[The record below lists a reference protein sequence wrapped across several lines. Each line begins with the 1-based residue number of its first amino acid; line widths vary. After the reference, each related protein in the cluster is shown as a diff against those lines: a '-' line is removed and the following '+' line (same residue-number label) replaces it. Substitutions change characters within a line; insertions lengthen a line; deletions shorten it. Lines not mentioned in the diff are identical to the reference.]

1 VISILPRTSLFFA
14 AGVLVACQAAP
25 DNAEAPHELASAAV
39 VVATPV
45 RGSLPRTVVAWGQA
59 SAGMAYQQAVSVPAE
74 ASLASLAIGAG
85 EHVHAGQAL
94 GTVALSGPARL
105 AIVQAT
111 TSLRTATESLAR
123 ATRLKRDAL
132 VTDEQV
138 EQATKAVED
147 ARAALAALP
156 AADARGRA
164 VLRSPV
170 DGSVASI
177 AVSPGQVV
185 PAGTTL
191 MSITPSAQ
199 HVVVA
204 GVEPRR
210 ARSVAPGMPVIL
222 SPVDGGDGMAGKV
235 VAMGDGI
242 DAQTRLLPVRI
253 APERAPLA
261 GSAWRAEITVATA
274 TGWVVPSD
282 ALVEDS
288 GGRWVYQVRN
298 GKAHRV
304 QVDVLARQGDHLAV
318 SGEID
323 PARPLVVAGAPQLAE
338 GMAVATS
345 EGGK

>member
-1 VISILPRTSLFFA
+1 MGVLPRTLLLFA
-14 AGVLVACQAAP
+14 TGALVACQSPP

-45 RGSLPRTVVAWGQA
+45 RGSLPRKVVAWGQA
-59 SAGMAYQQAVSVPAE
+59 SAGTAYQQAVSVPAE

-85 EHVHAGQAL
+85 EHVHASQPL
-94 GTVALSGPARL
+94 GTVSLSGSARL
-105 AIVQAT
+105 AVVQAT

-138 EQATKAVED
+138 AQATKAVED
-147 ARAALAALP
+147 ARVALAALP
-156 AADARGRA
+156 AVDARGRA
-164 VLRSPV
+164 TLRSPV

-191 MSITPSAQ
+191 LSITPSAQ
-199 HVVVA
+199 HDVVA

-235 VAMGDGI
+235 VAIGDGI
-242 DAQTRLLPVRI
+242 DSQTRLVPVRI
-253 APERAPLA
+253 TAERAPMA

-282 ALVEDS
+282 ALVEDR
-288 GGRWVYQVRN
+288 GGRWVFQVRN

-304 QVDVLARQGDHLAV
+304 QVDVLARQGDHVAV
-318 SGEID
+318 SGDID
-323 PARPLVVAGAPQLAE
+323 PAAPLVVAGAPQLAE
-338 GMAVATS
+338 GMVLATS